1 MANKRQLKRTINYV
15 TSELFAEAMAAVIYS
30 GKANSKE
37 EGDNILAS
45 IILMRDDFISRVSH
59 PEPGIEPKKYYDVLV
74 KDFNS
79 AMSETVD
86 NISNLG

>member
-30 GKANSKE
+30 TKANKE
-37 EGDNILAS
+37 EGDSILAS
-45 IILMRDDFISRVSH
+45 VILMRDDFISRVSH
-59 PEPGIEPKKYYDVLV
+59 PEPGMPAKKYYKILV
-74 KDFNS
+74 NNFNS
-79 AMSETVD
+79 VVSETID

>member
-1 MANKRQLKRTINYV
+1 MANKRQLKRTINYI

-30 GKANSKE
+30 DKASKD

-59 PEPGIEPKKYYDVLV
+59 PEPGMTAKKYYKVLV
-74 KDFNS
+74 KNFNN
-79 AMSETVD
+79 AMSETID

>member
-1 MANKRQLKRTINYV
+1 MANKRQLKRTINYI

-30 GKANSKE
+30 DKANKD
-37 EGDNILAS
+37 EGDNILTS

-59 PEPGIEPKKYYDVLV
+59 PEPGMAAKKYYKVLV
-74 KDFNS
+74 KNFNN
-79 AMSETVD
+79 AMSETID

>member
-15 TSELFAEAMAAVIYS
+15 TSELFAEAMAAVIYTDKS
-30 GKANSKE
+30 NKD

-45 IILMRDDFISRVSH
+45 IILTRDDFISRISH
-59 PEPGIEPKKYYDVLV
+59 PEPGMEAKMYYKVLV
-74 KDFNS
+74 KDFNN
-79 AMSETVD
+79 AMSETID

>member
-1 MANKRQLKRTINYV
+1 MANKRQLKRTINYI

-30 GKANSKE
+30 GKDNKD
-37 EGDNILAS
+37 EGDNVLAS

-59 PEPGIEPKKYYDVLV
+59 PEPGMAASKYYGVLV
-74 KDFNS
+74 KDFNN
-79 AMSETVD
+79 AMAETVD

>member
-1 MANKRQLKRTINYV
+1 MANKRQLKRTINYI

-30 GKANSKE
+30 DKANKK
-37 EGDNILAS
+37 EGDSILAS

-59 PEPGIEPKKYYDVLV
+59 PEPGMAPKKYYKILV
-74 KDFNS
+74 NNFNS
-79 AMSETVD
+79 VVSETID

>member
-15 TSELFAEAMAAVIYS
+15 TSELFAEAMAAVIYTDKS
-30 GKANSKE
+30 NKD

-45 IILMRDDFISRVSH
+45 IILTRDDFISRISH
-59 PEPGIEPKKYYDVLV
+59 PEPGMEAKKYYKVLV
-74 KDFNS
+74 KDFNN
-79 AMSETVD
+79 AMSETID